1 MYDGLLYNEKQIL
14 KLMTKKNVE
23 EINKLEAS
31 IKECNEMID
40 SVEQDVNVVL
50 MNNDNKGL
58 FAEQNYKKNKNEVE
72 EIEIDEI
79 KMKIGKNLSNE
90 HKIELSNYL
99 EYARTHEYALDRTPI
114 TGTTVVEHC
123 INTGDKPPVHSKPYK
138 LTPEK
143 REIVNQTVQ
152 DLLKNKMIVHSRSP
166 YASPVVVVQKKT
178 GDARVCCDFRKLNMD
193 SVHWTLW
200 MIRCLVKTSMI
211 Y

>member
-1 MYDGLLYNEKQIL
+1 MVSMYDGLLYNEKQIL
-14 KLMTKKNVE
+14 KLMTKKNFE

-99 EYARTHEYALDRTPI
+99 EYARTHEYVLDRTPI
-114 TGTTVVEHC
+114 TGAL
-123 INTGDKPPVHSKPYK
+123 Y
-138 LTPEK
+138 
-143 REIVNQTVQ
+143 
-152 DLLKNKMIVHSRSP
+152 
-166 YASPVVVVQKKT
+166 
-178 GDARVCCDFRKLNMD
+178 
-193 SVHWTLW
+193 
-200 MIRCLVKTSMI
+200 
-211 Y
+211 